1 VSVSFQGPGPGAYML
16 PPTYGYDKHDN
27 RKQRMPQY
35 SFGVRSALVGE
46 QMGPGPGA
54 YKVDKL
60 TRYGNSKGLEY
71 SMAPRTAIPVER
83 SGPGPGAHDN
93 HTKPFFTGTQAPSY
107 SMGLRTDLNFKKDG
121 PGPNAYKYEVHAV
134 RPGVPKYSMGMQT
147 KTNMKTNSPGPA
159 AYAAGDINVKL
170 NRAPV
175 YSMQPRTNL
184 RGENVGPGPN
194 YYDLMYY
201 RPGKS
206 GPGYSFGLRHSQFAP
221 PMIVRCDNM

>member
-1 VSVSFQGPGPGAYML
+1 CPSLHQGPGPGAYML
-16 PPTYGYDKHDN
+16 PSTCGYEKHDN

-35 SFGVRSALVGE
+35 SFGMRTTMPGDAL
-46 QMGPGPGA
+46 GPGPGA

-71 SMAPRTAIPVER
+71 SIAPRTNIIDKQC
-83 SGPGPGAHDN
+83 SPGPGAHDV
-93 HTKPFFTGTQAPSY
+93 HTFTGTTAPSY
-107 SMGLRTDLNFKKDG
+107 SMGLRTDVNFKKDG
-121 PGPNAYKYEVHAV
+121 PGPNAYKYEVNAV
-134 RPGVPKYSMGMQT
+134 RPAMPKYSMGMQT
-147 KTNMKTNSPGPA
+147 KVLDKTNSPGPA

-170 NRAPV
+170 NRAPI
-175 YSMQPRTNL
+175 YSMQARTTV